1 MSEVLPGGQLTLKG
15 IDEAADLSVQA
26 RARREDKWGFALLNF
41 LAQGAGLVSPW
52 WSKQRDLEL
61 NDFWKKIPHLSGA
74 FYTLAS
80 KLSAVPFRIEPR
92 DPAVRAHR
100 DLADQFQGVL
110 EEEAEFGQM
119 WEGFFVPWLLD
130 LWTQDNGAFAEVI
143 GEGSKDGPIR
153 GPAVGLAHL
162 DSYRCNR
169 TGNADFPVVYIG
181 MDGTPYKLHRSRV
194 VYASQMPSPREEMY
208 RVGLCWTSRVLD
220 VAQNLLDILTFKQEK
235 LGSRP
240 ARRLMITQGG
250 LDPDTLKSAFEQAE
264 QAMTNQG
271 LTRYAKTVITG
282 DQIYP
287 DANVASIDLA
297 GLPDGFDEQQSITL
311 GMFTIALTG
320 AVPPRWLWP
329 ASETGATKA
338 DAMYQHVAGLTGGP
352 GATLKLIATALG
364 GSERGKLST
373 AGKFLPPT
381 LRMTFDFQ
389 DDEED
394 RTQAEIRF
402 TRSQQREKD
411 LADEVITVRVA
422 REQAVEAGDLTKAQ
436 FEMMELEDGR
446 LEDGSETLDLF
457 YSRDPQIAGM
467 LTLDARYEDA
477 LDTEANDAVEMAG
490 AIEKQIRLCRQVVMI
505 GPNASIK
512 AKARQCQAALEAL
525 GELYK
530 PQPEPPQ
537 EEPLEPGQSTNGS
550 ERLPNVGEGGGED
563 VMVGADHAGGVP
575 GGDAGGAGER
585 VAAGVVRGGGRNGSE
600 ARRTNGRG
608 APRNPGA
615 D

>member
-1 MSEVLPGGQLTLKG
+1 MSDVLPGGNLLVKG
-15 IDEAADLSVQA
+15 VDEAAQLSVQA
-26 RARREDKWGFALLNF
+26 RARREDQGGFALLNF
-41 LAQGAGLVSPW
+41 LVQGASLIAPW
-52 WSKQRDLEL
+52 WSKRRDMEL
-61 NDFWKKIPHLSGA
+61 YEFVPKVPHLIGS

-92 DPAVRAHR
+92 DPAVKAHR
-100 DLADQFQGVL
+100 DLAEQFQGVL
-110 EEEAEFGQM
+110 EEESEFGQG
-119 WEGFFVPWLLD
+119 WEGFMVPSLFD
-130 LWTQDNGAFAEVI
+130 LWSQDNGWFGEVI

-162 DSYRCNR
+162 DSYRCQR
-169 TGNADFPVVYIG
+169 TGNAEFPVVYTG
-181 MDGTPYKLHRSRV
+181 MDGRPYKLHRSRV
-194 VYASQMPSPREEMY
+194 IYGSQMPSPREEMFG
-208 RVGLCWTSRVLD
+208 VGYCWASRCLD
-220 VAQNLLDILTFKQEK
+220 VAQNLLDIMTFKQEK

-250 LDPDTLKSAFEQAE
+250 LDPDTLQSAFKQAE
-264 QAMTNQG
+264 ETMTGQG
-271 LTRYAKTVITG
+271 LTRYSKNVIAG
-282 DQIYP
+282 DGMMP
-287 DANVASIDLA
+287 EANVVSIDLA
-297 GLPDGFDEQQSITL
+297 GLPDGFDEQQSVTL

-381 LRMTFDFQ
+381 LKMVFDFQ

-394 RTQAEIRF
+394 RTQAEIRR
-402 TRSQQREKD
+402 TRAEQREKD
-411 LADEVITVRVA
+411 LADEVITIRVA
-422 REQAVEAGDLTKAQ
+422 REQAVESGDITQAQ

-446 LEDGSETLDLF
+446 LEDGSQTLDLF

-467 LTLDARYEDA
+467 LTLDAQYEDA
-477 LDTEANDAVEMAG
+477 LDVEANDQAAMQA

-512 AKARQCQAALEAL
+512 QKARQCQAALEAL
-525 GELYK
+525 AELYQ

-537 EEPLEPGQSTNGS
+537 LPEEEAVGDEIGAIGLRPGS
-550 ERLPNVGEGGGED
+550 EGGGEGTMGGPD
-563 VMVGADHAGGVP
+563 AETAVPGVDESDNRAGIRQGLAGG
-575 GGDAGGAGER
+575 R
-585 VAAGVVRGGGRNGSE
+585 GRNGG
-600 ARRTNGRG
+600 APRRANGRG
-608 APRNPGA
+608 TPGTAGA